1 MPMMLAQIAIRK
13 KLRSLVALVPHNQC
27 GALTRRDRR
36 HSRSALRPTRLMG
49 DDTPAA
55 PATGGSLK
63 PCC

>member
-13 KLRSLVALVPHNQC
+13 KLRSLVVALVPHNEC

-36 HSRSALRPTRLMG
+36 HSRSALRPTRLG

-55 PATGGSLK
+55 PATGSLK